1 MNSFK
6 YNLIL
11 ARKKMEFTQK
21 QMAESLKIAESCYAH
36 WEQGRNEPGIDMLI
50 ELCRILEV
58 SADHLLGIKN

>member
-11 ARKKMEFTQK
+11 ARKKMDLTQK
-21 QMAESLKIAESCYAH
+21 QIAAELNIAESCYAH

-50 ELCRILEV
+50 ELCRILDI
-58 SADHLLGIKN
+58 SADHLLGVKK